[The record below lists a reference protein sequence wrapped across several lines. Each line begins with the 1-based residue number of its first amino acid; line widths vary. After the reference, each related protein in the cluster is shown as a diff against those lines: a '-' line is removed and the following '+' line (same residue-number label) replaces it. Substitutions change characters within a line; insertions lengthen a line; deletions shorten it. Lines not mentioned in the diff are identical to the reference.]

1 MLRKAICVQTETG
14 NGILSMK
21 QVEYIDRKTGARVV
35 ESVMGDK
42 ALRFA
47 YETLL
52 GRTLWPVLFGSKAV
66 SAWLGRRYD
75 APRSKKDIAA
85 LAAIPGCRVEEAEK
99 PLADYASFNDFFTR
113 SIKPGARPVSFD
125 PDVLISPCDGYM
137 SAYRISSDS
146 VFSIKDSYYNV
157 EDLVGGSE
165 IAQEYLSGTC
175 LVLRLGVENY
185 HRYCYIDDGFK
196 SRNYH
201 IPGRYHPVQPIVV
214 RKHPVFIQNTRE
226 YTVLYTKNFG
236 IVTQIEVGACLVGRI
251 CNHHEAGVIR
261 RGEEKGYFCFGG
273 STIVLLF
280 KEGAVNIPQEV
291 FDATSEGKEAIVKY
305 GEAIGRKAGV

>member
-1 MLRKAICVQTETG
+1 MASKKMTLGLKYCYCTRLGKPARSIMTKPFITALMGAYMDTRLSTKRIEGFVRR
-14 NGILSMK
+14 NGIDMSEY
-21 QVEYIDRKTGARVV
+21 VECGYR
-35 ESVMGDK
+35 
-42 ALRFA
+42 
-47 YETLL
+47 
-52 GRTLWPVLFGSKAV
+52 
-66 SAWLGRRYD
+66 
-75 APRSKKDIAA
+75 
-85 LAAIPGCRVEEAEK
+85 C
-99 PLADYASFNDFFTR
+99 FNDFFTR

-280 KEGAVNIPQEV
+280 KEGSVDIPQEV

>member
-1 MLRKAICVQTETG
+1 MASKKMTLGLKYCYCTRLGKPARSIMTRPFVTALMGAYMDTRLSAKRIEG
-14 NGILSMK
+14 FVRRNGIDMSDY
-21 QVEYIDRKTGARVV
+21 VECGYR
-35 ESVMGDK
+35 
-42 ALRFA
+42 
-47 YETLL
+47 
-52 GRTLWPVLFGSKAV
+52 
-66 SAWLGRRYD
+66 
-75 APRSKKDIAA
+75 
-85 LAAIPGCRVEEAEK
+85 C
-99 PLADYASFNDFFTR
+99 FNDFFTR
-113 SIKPGARPVSFD
+113 SIKPEARPINYA

-165 IAQEYLSGTC
+165 IAGEYLNGTC

-251 CNHHEAGVIR
+251 CNLHEAGVIR
-261 RGEEKGYFCFGG
+261 RGEEKGCFSFGG

-280 KEGAVNIPQEV
+280 KEGAVDIPQEV
-291 FDATSEGKEAIVKY
+291 FDATSEGKEAIIKY
-305 GEAIGRKAGV
+305 GEAIGRKAGA

>member
-1 MLRKAICVQTETG
+1 MASKKMTLGLKYCYCTRLGKPARSIMTKPFITALMGAYMDTRLSTKRIEGFVRR
-14 NGILSMK
+14 NGIDMSEY
-21 QVEYIDRKTGARVV
+21 VECGYR
-35 ESVMGDK
+35 
-42 ALRFA
+42 
-47 YETLL
+47 
-52 GRTLWPVLFGSKAV
+52 
-66 SAWLGRRYD
+66 
-75 APRSKKDIAA
+75 
-85 LAAIPGCRVEEAEK
+85 C
-99 PLADYASFNDFFTR
+99 FNDFFTR

-280 KEGAVNIPQEV
+280 KEGAINIPQEV

>member
-1 MLRKAICVQTETG
+1 MASKKMTLGLKYCYCTRLGKPARSIMTKPFITALMGAYMDTRLSTKRIEGFVRR
-14 NGILSMK
+14 NGIDMSEY
-21 QVEYIDRKTGARVV
+21 VECGYR
-35 ESVMGDK
+35 
-42 ALRFA
+42 
-47 YETLL
+47 
-52 GRTLWPVLFGSKAV
+52 
-66 SAWLGRRYD
+66 
-75 APRSKKDIAA
+75 
-85 LAAIPGCRVEEAEK
+85 C
-99 PLADYASFNDFFTR
+99 FNDFFTR

-165 IAQEYLSGTC
+165 IAQEYISGTC